1 MSQQTCTTNCGMHGN
16 EHKPASKLHERL
28 GWQHKDALLL
38 GCGSGISC
46 ACARTCTV
54 LQASLAIMRQYLAPG
69 MSLSCSGRRSF
80 AASQQ
85 ASCQDL
91 QELIIHSQ
99 LLLLLLCQLSQL
111 LHLALQHDP
120 LAVQLPD
127 L

>member
-1 MSQQTCTTNCGMHGN
+1 MAGMADCSMIMPSFLVAAVAPPVH
-16 EHKPASKLHERL
+16 A
-28 GWQHKDALLL
+28 Q
-38 GCGSGISC
+38 C
-46 ACARTCTV
+46 V
-54 LQASLAIMRQYLAPG
+54 QASLAIMQQQLAPS
-69 MSLSCSGRRSF
+69 MRPCCSRVSF

-85 ASCQDL
+85 PSCQDL